1 MLIYIQ
7 VVLGFDHSLCQRTF
21 VVKNETCLS
30 QLKPR
35 GDSMRTMSKRST
47 KSQASRGAS
56 ELRGPLCV
64 PLITFPHTFGSI
76 FPFGKTVLVYLWPPS
91 PVFSSHRLSDLEAQ
105 LP

>member
-7 VVLGFDHSLCQRTF
+7 VVLGLDHSLCQRTF

-35 GDSMRTMSKRST
+35 GDSMRMMSKQST

-56 ELRGPLCV
+56 ELRSPVRSLDN
-64 PLITFPHTFGSI
+64 FSPHIWFY